1 MPSDPPATDPRVS
14 DSRHIALSFSARGLL
29 AVGAALV
36 LGWAFVT
43 AASAIF
49 VIAVSFFLAL
59 VLDPPVTS
67 LVKRT
72 GMSRGRA
79 ATLMVLGLV
88 LAGLLI
94 TLALLIPLLREVKE
108 LVQSLPQIVADIPA
122 SDALDCAARSAS
134 SLPLPGCR
142 TRSSRSTRAS
152 TSAPTRRT
160 TPQTSPPRCL
170 TRSRRSWDSRAT
182 CSRSCSCFSCLSYCM
197 SYCA

>member
-14 DSRHIALSFSARGLL
+14 DSRHITVSFSARGLL
-29 AVGAALV
+29 VVGAALV

-94 TLALLIPLLREVKE
+94 TLALLIPLLRELKD
-108 LVQSLPQIVADIPA
+108 LVQSLHARVDVGAEAQNHAADISATVPDTLSA
-122 SDALDCAARSAS
+122 FVGLAGNVFGFFFLIFELIFLTLFLLCDLPQFSDSIEGML
-134 SLPLPGCR
+134 
-142 TRSSRSTRAS
+142 
-152 TSAPTRRT
+152 
-160 TPQTSPPRCL
+160 
-170 TRSRRSWDSRAT
+170 
-182 CSRSCSCFSCLSYCM
+182 Y
-197 SYCA
+197 